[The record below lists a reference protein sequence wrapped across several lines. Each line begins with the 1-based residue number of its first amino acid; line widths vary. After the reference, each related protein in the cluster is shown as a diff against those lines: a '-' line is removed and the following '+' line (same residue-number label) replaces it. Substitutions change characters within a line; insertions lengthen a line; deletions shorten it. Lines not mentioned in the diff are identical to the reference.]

1 MSKSLVKIVYV
12 KRVQVGTIVSSTIC
26 TDICTVLTLG
36 IVGDKLVR
44 GFGISETGGVV
55 FGRAYSMDDIVE
67 VQFL

>member
-44 GFGISETGGVV
+44 GFGISATGGVV
-55 FGRAYSMDDIVE
+55 FGRAYAMDDVVE

>member
-44 GFGISETGGVV
+44 CFGISETGGVV
-55 FGRAYSMDDIVE
+55 FGRAYAMDDVVE

>member
-1 MSKSLVKIVYV
+1 MSKSLVKIVYL

-36 IVGDKLVR
+36 IVGDKQVR

-55 FGRAYSMDDIVE
+55 FGRAYAMDDVVE

>member
-12 KRVQVGTIVSSTIC
+12 KRVQVGTIVSSTVC

-44 GFGISETGGVV
+44 GFGMSETGGVV
-55 FGRAYSMDDIVE
+55 FGRAYPMSDVVE

>member
-44 GFGISETGGVV
+44 GFGISEIGGVV
-55 FGRAYSMDDIVE
+55 FGRAYAMDDVVE

>member
-44 GFGISETGGVV
+44 AFGISETGGVV
-55 FGRAYSMDDIVE
+55 FGRAYAMDDVVE

>member
-44 GFGISETGGVV
+44 DFGISETGGVV
-55 FGRAYSMDDIVE
+55 FGRAYAMDDVVE